1 MATKKTVPVVEVEDT
16 DGELLA
22 IESELEQEARALP
35 ADAVVPLRVN
45 LAFAR
50 INVISA
56 ASAVLGERKA
66 IEKKVKEPNWKA
78 VNRLKRLV
86 DSTRAASRAL
96 QHIDKTGTYEADV
109 ARLWPLRSSL
119 LSMAEVLAAAGLVS
133 TATVAAIRAGTGN
146 LDAARD
152 LIDLADLFTK
162 NARKLQG
169 KMGPI
174 TKADLV
180 EARELG
186 KRLEDTIKPA
196 KARAP
201 KTIDAQRKDAK
212 DLRDRLNTLLL
223 IDYETTWFLGAAAFG
238 SKVDNF
244 VPPLGSGGTKPPAEK
259 PEKAKEPKKPKKPV
273 AEPEEDDA

>member
-1 MATKKTVPVVEVEDT
+1 MATKKTVPMVEVENTAD
-16 DGELLA
+16 ELLA

-35 ADAVVPLRVN
+35 DDVVVPLRIN
-45 LAFAR
+45 LKFAR

-56 ASAVLGERKA
+56 ASAVLGGRKA
-66 IEKKVKEPNWKA
+66 IENKVKEPNWKA

-96 QHIDKTGTYEADV
+96 RHVDKTSTYEADV

-133 TATVAAIRAGTGN
+133 TATVEAIRAGTGN

-162 NARKLQG
+162 NARKLSG

-180 EARELG
+180 
-186 KRLEDTIKPA
+186 
-196 KARAP
+196 
-201 KTIDAQRKDAK
+201 
-212 DLRDRLNTLLL
+212 
-223 IDYETTWFLGAAAFG
+223 
-238 SKVDNF
+238 
-244 VPPLGSGGTKPPAEK
+244 
-259 PEKAKEPKKPKKPV
+259 
-273 AEPEEDDA
+273 